1 MGLPQSS
8 YDTTKTRVHV
18 IRVEIEAGWM
28 SVLWDQRLP
37 SARCRLETLWT
48 AGSIRYSWSA
58 QS

>member
-28 SVLWDQRLP
+28 SCGTRD
-37 SARCRLETLWT
+37 CRVRG
-48 AGSIRYSWSA
+48 AD
-58 QS
+58 